1 MLLRTA
7 TQEDK
12 KDVLFALW
20 ESAFGDT
27 KETIETFL
35 SLCCTTENILVAEA
49 DGRVRAALYLLE
61 NKLQIGENIYRA
73 AYIYAAAT
81 EQSYRKNGFMTAL
94 LRYAEEIAAR
104 RNIDFLFLT
113 PANADLFAYYEKRGF
128 QTAFSKQVVS
138 VSRAQLQE
146 AAEHG
151 TCAENDFCAERVSRE
166 TALQGIPHIVWSDA
180 VLQFDRVLRNAYG
193 VQSVFLPQ
201 GFSVFE
207 TEESTA
213 AATEFCFSKGG
224 FSVLA
229 QTLLQNTEAVHFTLC
244 IPCFADMPPQF
255 TAKTVAVAMAKPI
268 SARAKTETVQNAY
281 LGITLG

>member
-61 NKLQIGENIYRA
+61 NKLQIGDNIYRA

-81 EQSYRKNGFMTAL
+81 EQAYRKNGFMTAL

-138 VSRAQLQE
+138 VSRAQLQD
-146 AAEHG
+146 AAERG

-166 TALQGIPHIVWSDA
+166 TALQGVPHIVWSDA
-180 VLQFDRVLRNAYG
+180 VLQFDSVLRKAYG
-193 VQSVFLPQ
+193 VQSLCLQ
-201 GFSVFE
+201 EGFSIFE
-207 TEESTA
+207 TEEDTA
-213 AATEFCFSKGG
+213 EAAEFCFLKGG

-229 QTLLQNTEAVHFTLC
+229 QALLQNTEALHFTLC
-244 IPCFADMPPQF
+244 MPCFADVPPQF
-255 TAKTVAVAMAKPI
+255 QTQTVAVAMAKPI
-268 SARAKTETVQNAY
+268 SARAKPETVQNAY

>member
-7 TQEDK
+7 KTEDK
-12 KDVLFALW
+12 DALFALW

-27 KETIETFL
+27 QETVKTFFR
-35 SLCCTTENILVAEA
+35 LCCAPENILVAEA

-81 EQSYRKNGFMTAL
+81 EQGYRKNGLMTAL
-94 LRYAEEIAAR
+94 LQYAAETAAQR
-104 RNIDFLFLT
+104 DIDFLFLT
-113 PANADLFAYYEKRGF
+113 PANAALFAYYEKRGF
-128 QTAFSKQVVS
+128 RTAFAKQVLS

-151 TCAENDFCAERVSRE
+151 AYAENDFCAESVSRE
-166 TALQGIPHIVWSDA
+166 TVLQGVPHIVWSDA
-180 VLQFDRVLRNAYG
+180 VLQFDSVLRKAYG
-193 VQSVFLPQ
+193 VQSLCLQ
-201 GFSVFE
+201 EGFSIFE
-207 TEESTA
+207 TEEDTA
-213 AATEFCFSKGG
+213 TATEFCFLKGS

-229 QTLLQNTEAVHFTLC
+229 QALLQNTEALHFTLC
-244 IPCFADMPPQF
+244 MPCFADVPPQF
-255 TAKTVAVAMAKPI
+255 SPQTLHMAMLNPI
-268 SARAKTETVQNAY
+268 SARAKPETVQNAY